1 MERIPEEKKLRLK
14 KIFAEAV
21 ERHAHELLG
30 VEERL
35 ILEERIKRLEK
46 KLEEE
51 TVGETVEA
59 HFFGLEKL

>member
-1 MERIPEEKKLRLK
+1 MLPRSYRNSLLPKPGC
-14 KIFAEAV
+14 AV
-21 ERHAHELLG
+21 SQS
-30 VEERL
+30 
-35 ILEERIKRLEK
+35 IKRLEK